1 MIQLNGRQAGSF
13 AIIGGI
19 GFIVDGGIL
28 TLLNSV
34 FEFDLLPS
42 RLASFSAAVT
52 VTWFLNR
59 RKTFAD
65 RNDRR
70 AAREWGRYA
79 IVNSIGALL
88 NMGIFFWL
96 VYYYS
101 SLAEMPLVPLAL
113 AASIALVFNFFASKH
128 IAFRHQQI

>member
-1 MIQLNGRQAGSF
+1 MIRSNGRQACNF

-19 GFIVDGGIL
+19 GFIVDGGFL

-34 FEFDLLPS
+34 FEFDLIPS
-42 RLASFSAAVT
+42 RLASFSVAVT

-65 RNDRR
+65 RKDSR
-70 AAREWGRYA
+70 AAHEWGRYA
-79 IVNSIGALL
+79 IVNSIGAFL

-96 VYYYS
+96 VHHYNP
-101 SLAEMPLVPLAL
+101 LAKIPLVPLAI
-113 AASIALVFNFFASKH
+113 AASIALTFNFFASKH
-128 IAFRHQQI
+128 IAFRHQQV

>member
-1 MIQLNGRQAGSF
+1 MTQSNGRKIGNF
-13 AIIGGI
+13 ATIGGI

-34 FEFDLLPS
+34 FEFDLLLS
-42 RLASFSAAVT
+42 RLVSFSVAVT
-52 VTWFLNR
+52 ITWFLNR

-65 RNDRR
+65 RKDRR
-70 AAREWGRYA
+70 PAREWGRYA

-96 VYYYS
+96 VHGYS
-101 SLAEMPLVPLAL
+101 SLAAMPLVPLAI
-113 AASIALVFNFFASKH
+113 AASIAFVFNFFASKH
-128 IAFRHQQI
+128 VAFRHQQV